1 MAASLYKNDM
11 GAVYWGVRMK
21 PCTCG
26 TTKDVMR
33 KLGGG
38 QQRPRNPTSCL
49 TGVKGDLRKGSL
61 GKQRASADHGIG
73 WVEKAMRLG
82 AQEMHP
88 CMHHCLV
95 LT

>member
-1 MAASLYKNDM
+1 MAATLYKNDT
-11 GAVYWGVRMK
+11 GAVYCRVRMM

-26 TTKDVMR
+26 TAKGVMR
-33 KLGGG
+33 EMGSD
-38 QQRPRNPTSCL
+38 QQRPRIPTSCL